1 MSKAHFLDPGT
12 NLAIMMKKGKPKR
25 LLNSD
30 ETKEQQERGR
40 GEDVAR
46 CHSELGFLCVVDSTA
61 SRVQLL

>member
-1 MSKAHFLDPGT
+1 MSNAQFLDPGT
-12 NLAIMMKKGKPKR
+12 NLAVMMKKGKPMW

-46 CHSELGFLCVVDSTA
+46 RHSKLGFLCVVDSIA

>member
-12 NLAIMMKKGKPKR
+12 NLAIMMKKGKPK
-25 LLNSD
+25 NSD

-46 CHSELGFLCVVDSTA
+46 RHSELGFLCVVDSTA